1 MWKILILAAVLA
13 VLRILYFFLNH
24 ETLFPISRKTAA
36 TVANNGVFHYTGKEI
51 ARQILLQQ
59 RMQGYP
65 DRKST
70 FPWRRSRKIVWLLL
84 NSRNPLQRLC
94 RWIIVKRH
102 CPNRPNGHD
111 RSVRYEVKLLITGI
125 NPSYSRHMYYNLEGG
140 LGYYCEALEGVS
152 IVPAPL
158 DDIDR
163 KLGILSPEA
172 LSEYLSK
179 GDVPL

>member
-13 VLRILYFFLNH
+13 ALRILYFFLNH
-24 ETLFPISRKTAA
+24 ETLFPIGRKTAA
-36 TVANNGVFHYTGKEI
+36 IVASAGVFHYTSMEI

-59 RMQGYP
+59 CMQGHP

-70 FPWRRSRKIVWLLL
+70 FPWRRSQKIVWLLL
-84 NSRNPLQRLC
+84 HSDRPLQRLC
-94 RWIIVKRH
+94 RRIIVKRH

-111 RSVRYEVKLLITGI
+111 RSVRYEAKLLITGI
-125 NPSYSRHMYYNLEGG
+125 DPSYCRHMYYNLEGG
-140 LGYYCEALEGVS
+140 LGCYCQALEGVN
-152 IVPAPL
+152 IAPAPL

-163 KLGILSPEA
+163 KLGIASPEV